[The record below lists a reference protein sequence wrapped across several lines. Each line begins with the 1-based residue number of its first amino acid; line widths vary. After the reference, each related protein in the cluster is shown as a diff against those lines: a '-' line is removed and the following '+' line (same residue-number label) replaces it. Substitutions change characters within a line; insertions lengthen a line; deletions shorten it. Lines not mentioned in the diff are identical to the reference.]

1 MIKKAGNLFV
11 TAYLLLIFCVYP
23 FYMKEGY
30 VDMGEGKYEFFLYC
44 SLGALLILAMIALL
58 RNIQVMAERYRL
70 KEAYLIDWEKIKI
83 SSTDVFVLMY
93 LGLIS
98 FSGLLSDFR
107 REALW
112 GADGWHM
119 GLILW
124 AVLCVLYF
132 FVSRFWEERK
142 WMWYAAFIASAVVF
156 FLGIGDSFSFYLI
169 PLPVR
174 EAGFISTLGNINWF
188 CGYLSVLAPIGICF
202 WFFRETSSEE
212 NKMQS
217 YIWKA
222 VCPGIYTVLAFIAG
236 LCQGSN
242 SVFLWFGGLF
252 FVLLWIGVSK
262 AKWLVSWFFMV
273 FLWGLSAQMIR
284 LLRVI
289 FPGKY
294 NYELNNLCGFFTE
307 TNLSL
312 WIGLAGLVCWAVML
326 CLGKNRKDTENWEIK
341 EADIERKNQEKGTA
355 DITRKSQEKR
365 ITHTARKILAGTL
378 LGSILLWAVLSAV
391 NTWTDLS
398 GFLDAGLFL
407 WNESWG
413 NGRGAALKAGFR
425 MFGEMSFV
433 QKLIGV
439 GPDCFASYA
448 YSIDEVAVSLREY
461 FGGSR
466 LTNAHCEL
474 ITSFINV
481 GVLGTLCYVGIF
493 VSFIRRCFLRGA
505 EKPLLYMPAVCAICY
520 LCHNVVSFAQVLNLP
535 FVILVVAMGERMLRN
550 VASNK

>member
-44 SLGALLILAMIALL
+44 SLGALLVLAIIALF
-58 RNIQVMAERYRL
+58 RNIQVITERYRL
-70 KEAYLIDWEKIKI
+70 KEAYLVDWEKIRI

-93 LGLIS
+93 LGLLS
-98 FSGLLSDFR
+98 FSGLLSEFR

-142 WMWYAAFIASAVVF
+142 WMWYMASIASAVIF

-169 PLPVR
+169 SLPVR

-202 WFFRETSSEE
+202 WFFRSTSFREQ
-212 NKMQS
+212 KIQS
-217 YIWKA
+217 YILET
-222 VCPGIYTVLAFIAG
+222 VCPGIYIVLAFMAG

-262 AKWLVSWFFMV
+262 REWLANWFFLV
-273 FLWGLSAQMIR
+273 FLWGLSAQLIR
-284 LLRVI
+284 LLRVL

-312 WIGLAGLVCWAVML
+312 WIGLVGLAGWIIML
-326 CLGKNRKDTENWEIK
+326 CLKKSRRDIRSQETE
-341 EADIERKNQEKGTA
+341 TA
-355 DITRKSQEKR
+355 D
-365 ITHTARKILAGTL
+365 AGRKILAGIL
-378 LGSILLWAVLSAV
+378 LGSILLWATLSAV

-413 NGRGAALKAGFR
+413 NGRGAAFKAGFR
-425 MFGEMSFV
+425 MFGEMSLV

-448 YSIDEVAVSLREY
+448 YSIDEVAVCLREY

-481 GVLGTLCYVGIF
+481 GILGTLCYVGIF
-493 VSFIRRCFLRGA
+493 VSFIRRCFMHGA
-505 EKPLLYMPAVCAICY
+505 EKAKFYIPAICAVCY

-535 FVILVVAMGERMLRN
+535 FVILIVAMGERMLRN
-550 VASNK
+550 TESNQ